1 MKISFHAKLTIIIA
15 TVTFALLI
23 PFFLWGDA
31 MDNYFA
37 SAEYKQWI
45 ESARTYA
52 WAVGIALIVA
62 DLFLPIPSPPVMAG
76 LGAVYGVFWGG
87 VFATVGSMLA
97 GLLAYGLARWIGI
110 AAARRLA
117 SDEELG
123 KFQHFFDTWG
133 GGGIVAS
140 RSLPVMP
147 EILTLLAGLA
157 KMHFGRFCFSL
168 ALGSL
173 PVGFVC
179 AWAGDKAN
187 SSTMMI
193 RVITLIPLG
202 LWCVYLV
209 FMSWYNKKRKKLTD
223 VKQ

>member
-1 MKISFHAKLTIIIA
+1 MKISFHAKLTIIIVA
-15 TVTFALLI
+15 VTFALLI

-31 MDNYFA
+31 MDKYFM
-37 SAEYKQWI
+37 SQEYRQWI
-45 ESARTYA
+45 ESARAYA

-76 LGAVYGVFWGG
+76 LGAVYGAFWGG
-87 VFATVGSMLA
+87 VFATAGSILA
-97 GLLAYGLARWIGI
+97 GLLAYGLARGVGI
-110 AAARRLA
+110 KAARRLA
-117 SDEELG
+117 SDDELTR
-123 KFQHFFDTWG
+123 FQHFFDTWG
-133 GGGIVAS
+133 GGGIVVS
-140 RSLPVMP
+140 RSLPVLP
-147 EILTLLAGLA
+147 EVLTLLAGLA

-173 PVGFVC
+173 PVGFIC
-179 AWAGDKAN
+179 AWTGDKAN

-209 FMSWYNKKRKKLTD
+209 FMSRYGRKPA
-223 VKQ
+223 QAAEC

>member
-1 MKISFHAKLTIIIA
+1 MKLTFHAKLTIIIVA
-15 TVTFALLI
+15 ITFALLI

-31 MDNYFA
+31 MDNYFM
-37 SAEYKQWI
+37 SPEYQQWL
-45 ESARTYA
+45 ESFRGYA
-52 WAVGIALIVA
+52 WAVGIALIVG

-76 LGAVYGVFWGG
+76 LGAVYGVVLGG
-87 VFATVGSMLA
+87 VFATVGSVLA
-97 GLLAYGLARWIGI
+97 GLVAYVLARGIGI
-110 AAARRLA
+110 KAARKLA
-117 SDEELG
+117 SDEELE

-133 GGGIVAS
+133 GGGIVVS
-140 RSLPVMP
+140 RSLPVLP
-147 EILTLLAGLA
+147 EVLTLLAGLA

-168 ALGSL
+168 VLGSV
-173 PVGFVC
+173 PVGFIC

-209 FMSWYNKKRKKLTD
+209 FMSRYNKRRVPKARGE
-223 VKQ
+223 